1 MSLVNDTF
9 CEELSHPKFFPT
21 GKFGFQT
28 KHAETLSATKYFSQR
43 LLNCNQKFSSDSDY
57 LFFAD
62 SVIQK
67 LNLIARLVLQC
78 EKLHQIN

>member
-9 CEELSHPKFFPT
+9 CEELSHPNFFQT

-28 KHAETLSATKYFSQR
+28 KRAETLSATKYFSQR
-43 LLNCNQKFSSDSDY
+43 LLNYTQKFSSDSDY

-67 LNLIARLVLQC
+67 LNLIARLVLQ
-78 EKLHQIN
+78 